1 MFVHVAGDFAEL
13 TLAPDDAL
21 RADAHSL
28 VWFDETVDYRVAWTG
43 GLRRAVWGGE
53 GFFLSTFKGPGRVVL
68 QSMGHAPTT
77 GKH

>member
-1 MFVHVAGDFAEL
+1 MRLGAGEA
-13 TLAPDDAL
+13 A
-21 RADAHSL
+21 
-28 VWFDETVDYRVAWTG
+28 

-53 GFFLSTFKGPGRVVL
+53 GFFLSSFKGPGRVVL